1 MKYTKC
7 YCMLALAV
15 MLAASVATHAQDGSD
30 GKKKTGLFG
39 RKKKKEQGTDGGVNE
54 VSTGKSQSM
63 TINIGGKKKDYI
75 LIDWSNAAGENIP
88 LKDGQLEVQAKIF
101 STTALKPGNVV
112 LYHNRQR
119 SGARMDVS
127 GLYGQQQ
134 EFNYTNRVA
143 LNEGANEIV
152 LEVTTEKQS
161 KKSEPLVVFRK
172 GRTIT
177 IQSLGA
183 TRDTP
188 RGVASVYWWTAYDPV
203 LLNGQPYTTKEKALP
218 LKFRILTPN
227 NISLGQ
233 VRVVHNGK
241 ALPAGSESRLEKDSQ
256 GNFIFTGQVELAEQA
271 GTNEVYLEVET
282 NPVARSERL
291 QVAYSPFRPN
301 LHILCVG
308 TETNLAYT
316 RKDARDFAGVFK
328 NQGAPGGNRLFSKIL
343 VDTLVGDHAS
353 AQEIRGTLEEFK
365 VRYYTG
371 SIGPDDIILAFI
383 SSHGFILDGDFRIQG
398 DDYAPTRQ
406 RSTSVSFRQ
415 EIVGILEEV
424 PCKKIIFVDACHS
437 GGARAN
443 PADINFEISKLNAAK
458 KGLTV
463 FASSRGEEQ
472 SYEDPQWKNGAFTR
486 AIIQGLTLGRADA
499 DKNHI
504 VTLHE
509 LHTFVSKEVATVVRK
524 VKNRA
529 QNPVLVKDDLG
540 DVALYVTD

>member
-1 MKYTKC
+1 
-7 YCMLALAV
+7 MLALAI
-15 MLAASVATHAQDGSD
+15 MLGATMATYAQDGSEG
-30 GKKKTGLFG
+30 GKKRVGLFG
-39 RKKKKEQGTDGGVNE
+39 KRKKTKEETADAGI
-54 VSTGKSQSM
+54 STSKSQAM
-63 TINIGGKKKDYI
+63 TINVGGKKKDYI

-88 LKDGQLEVQAKIF
+88 LKDGQFDLQAKIF
-101 STTALKPGNVV
+101 SSIAIKPGNVV

-143 LNEGANEIV
+143 LTEGANEIV

-161 KKSEPLVVFRK
+161 KMSEPLIVFRK
-172 GRTIT
+172 GRTVT
-177 IQSLGA
+177 IQPLGTA
-183 TRDTP
+183 RETP

-227 NISLGQ
+227 TITLDQ
-233 VRVVHNGK
+233 VRIMHNGK
-241 ALPAGSESRLEKDSQ
+241 ALPAGSQSKLEKDSQ
-256 GNFIFTGQVELAEQA
+256 GNFIFTGQVSLVEQA
-271 GTNEVYLEVET
+271 GTNEVYLEVQT

-328 NQGAPGGNRLFSKIL
+328 NQAMAGGNRLFSKVMI
-343 VDTLVGDHAS
+343 DTLVGDQAS

-371 SIGPDDIILAFI
+371 SIGPDDVILAFI
-383 SSHGFILDGDFRIQG
+383 SSHGFMLDGDFRIQG

-415 EIVGILEEV
+415 EIVGILEDV
-424 PCKKIIFVDACHS
+424 PCKKIIFIDACHS

-443 PADINFEISKLNAAK
+443 PADINFEISKLNAVK

-472 SYEDPQWKNGAFTR
+472 SYEDPQWKNGAFTK

-509 LHTFVSKEVATVVRK
+509 LHSFVSKEVATIVKK

-540 DVALYVTD
+540 DVALFVTE

>member
-1 MKYTKC
+1 MKHTTGYR
-7 YCMLALAV
+7 MLALAI
-15 MLAASVATHAQDGSD
+15 MLGATMATYAQEGSEGGKKRVGLF
-30 GKKKTGLFG
+30 GKKKKTKQETADTG
-39 RKKKKEQGTDGGVNE
+39 
-54 VSTGKSQSM
+54 VSTSKSQAM
-63 TINIGGKKKDYI
+63 TINVGGKKKDYI
-75 LIDWSNAAGENIP
+75 LIDWSNPAGENIP
-88 LKDGQLEVQAKIF
+88 LKDGQFDLQAKIF
-101 STTALKPGNVV
+101 STIAIKPGNVV

-134 EFNYTNRVA
+134 EFNYTNRVT
-143 LNEGANEIV
+143 LTEGANEIV

-161 KKSEPLVVFRK
+161 KKSEPLIVFRK
-172 GRTIT
+172 GRTVT
-177 IQSLGA
+177 IQPLGA
-183 TRDTP
+183 ARETP
-188 RGVASVYWWTAYDPV
+188 RGVASVYWWTVYDPV

-227 NISLGQ
+227 TITLDQ
-233 VRVVHNGK
+233 VRVMHNGK
-241 ALPAGSESRLEKDSQ
+241 ALPAASQSKLEKDSQ
-256 GNFIFTGQVELAEQA
+256 GNFIFTGQVDLVEQA
-271 GTNEVYLEVET
+271 GTNEVYLEVQT

-316 RKDARDFAGVFK
+316 RKDARDFADVFK
-328 NQGAPGGNRLFSKIL
+328 NQAMAGGNRLFSKVMI
-343 VDTLVGDHAS
+343 DTLVGDQAS

-371 SIGPDDIILAFI
+371 SIGPDDVILAFI
-383 SSHGFILDGDFRIQG
+383 SSHGFMLDGDFRIQG

-415 EIVGILEEV
+415 EIVGILEDV
-424 PCKKIIFVDACHS
+424 PCKKIIFIDACHS

-443 PADINFEISKLNAAK
+443 PADINFEISKLNAVK

-472 SYEDPQWKNGAFTR
+472 SYEDPQWKNGAFTK

-509 LHTFVSKEVATVVRK
+509 LHSFVSKEVATIVRK

-540 DVALYVTD
+540 DVALFVTE

>member
-1 MKYTKC
+1 
-7 YCMLALAV
+7 MLALAI
-15 MLAASVATHAQDGSD
+15 MLGATMATQAQGLF
-30 GKKKTGLFG
+30 GKKK
-39 RKKKKEQGTDGGVNE
+39 KKNAEVEDGGGE
-54 VSTGKSQSM
+54 VSTGKSQAM
-63 TINIGGKKKDYI
+63 TISVGGKKKDYI
-75 LIDWSNAAGENIP
+75 LIDWSTAAGENLPI
-88 LKDGQLEVQAKIF
+88 KDGQLDVQAKIF
-101 STTALKPGNVV
+101 STTAIKPANVV

-119 SGARMDVS
+119 LGSRMDVS

-134 EFNYTNRVA
+134 EFNYTNRIA
-143 LNEGANEIV
+143 LTDGANEIV
-152 LEVTTEKQS
+152 LEVTTEKQN
-161 KKSEPLVVFRK
+161 KKSEPLIVFRK
-172 GRTIT
+172 GKTVT
-177 IQSLGA
+177 IQPLGA
-183 TRDTP
+183 TRETP

-203 LLNGQPYTTKEKALP
+203 VLNGQPYTTKEKTLP
-218 LKFRILTPN
+218 LKFRILTPAT
-227 NISLGQ
+227 ITLQQ
-233 VRVVHNGK
+233 VRIMHNGK
-241 ALPAGSESRLEKDSQ
+241 ALPPGSQAKLEKDSQ
-256 GNFIFTGQVELAEQA
+256 GNFIFTGQVELIEQA

-301 LHILCVG
+301 LHVLCVG

-316 RKDARDFAGVFK
+316 RKDARDFAGLFR
-328 NQGAPGGNRLFSKIL
+328 NQATTGGNRLFSKIMI
-343 VDTLVGDHAS
+343 DTLVGDKAS

-371 SIGPDDIILAFI
+371 SIGPDDVILAFI
-383 SSHGFILDGDFRIQG
+383 SSHGFMLDGDFRIQG

-415 EIVGILEEV
+415 EIIGILEEV
-424 PCKKIIFVDACHS
+424 PCKKIIFIDACHS

-443 PADINFEISKLNAAK
+443 PADINFEISKLNAVK

-472 SYEDPQWKNGAFTR
+472 SYEDPQWKNGAFTK

-509 LHTFVSKEVATVVRK
+509 LHTFVSKEVATIVKK
-524 VKNRA
+524 VKNRP

-540 DVALYVTD
+540 DVALYITE

>member
-1 MKYTKC
+1 
-7 YCMLALAV
+7 MLAWAI
-15 MLAASVATHAQDGSD
+15 MLGAAVATQAQDG
-30 GKKKTGLFG
+30 GKKKGGLFG
-39 RKKKKEQGTDGGVNE
+39 KKKKAKEETADTG
-54 VSTGKSQSM
+54 VSTSKSQAM

-88 LKDGQLEVQAKIF
+88 LKDGQFELQAKIF
-101 STTALKPGNVV
+101 STTAIKPGNVV

-134 EFNYTNRVA
+134 EFNYTNRVV
-143 LNEGANEIV
+143 LTEGANEIM

-161 KKSEPLVVFRK
+161 KKSEPLMVFRK

-177 IQSLGA
+177 IQPLGGA
-183 TRDTP
+183 RETP

-227 NISLGQ
+227 TITLDQ
-233 VRVVHNGK
+233 VRIMHNGK
-241 ALPAGSESRLEKDSQ
+241 ALPAGSQSRLEKDSQ
-256 GNFIFTGQVELAEQA
+256 GNFIFTGQVELVEQA
-271 GTNEVYLEVET
+271 GTNEVYLEVQT

-316 RKDARDFAGVFK
+316 RKDARDFAALFRT
-328 NQGAPGGNRLFSKIL
+328 QATSGGNRLFSKIMI
-343 VDTLVGDHAS
+343 DTLVGDKAS

-371 SIGPDDIILAFI
+371 SIGPDDVILAFI
-383 SSHGFILDGDFRIQG
+383 SSHGFMLDGDFRIQG

-424 PCKKIIFVDACHS
+424 PCKKIIFIDACHS

-443 PADINFEISKLNAAK
+443 PADINFEISKLNAVK

-472 SYEDPQWKNGAFTR
+472 SYEDPQWKNGAFTK

-504 VTLHE
+504 ITLHE
-509 LHTFVSKEVATVVRK
+509 LHTFVSKEVSTIVKK
-524 VKNRA
+524 VKNRP

-540 DVALYVTD
+540 DVALFVTD